1 MATKGRAL
9 IMLILF
15 SFFLIRH
22 SQSEK
27 DVLAQGQKLRD
38 GEHLVSAEDRFRLEF
53 FSPGTS
59 RNRYVGISYNLVN
72 DAAELVANIKK
83 VVWVANRNNPIA
95 DNSGILMIDES
106 CRLIISYSGGSLIV
120 SDSVQAANNTS
131 AMLLDS
137 GNFVLRELNS
147 DGSKQQILWQ
157 SFDYPTDTLLPGM
170 KLGVNFK
177 PMHVWSLTS
186 WISENIPAEGSFTL
200 TTAYNMNGTSQL
212 IIWWKGNA
220 YWTSGNWQDGRYEF
234 VRFYNYGN
242 YKFSSIT
249 HENESYLTYS
259 LYKKY
264 SLSGLMLDPTGQI
277 VEITGL
283 APFGAGA
290 CSYNSNPGCIK
301 QQLPECRKPNDRFER
316 IKGAMSGEGFNFD
329 GNYNLSLFDCR
340 VKCLNNC
347 SCIAYAYSD
356 YNQTSCTIWIRGG
369 NFEESNYSYSREIY
383 VLTPEKLKRR
393 IWLVPSVIGFV
404 ALLALCSLYI
414 FIQRKRREKG
424 ENEVEQEILQCELG
438 VRTTY
443 SSSRS
448 RKRKKFTVSR
458 KKGSVLQFFSFES
471 ISTATSN
478 FATTCKLGEGG
489 FGPVYKG
496 ILPDGQEVAIKRLS
510 RNSGQGE
517 VEFKNEIVLIAKLQ
531 HSNLVK
537 LVGCCIQR
545 EEKML
550 IYEYMH
556 NKSLDLFIFDPVE
569 KDLLDWTKRFN
580 IIQGIAQGLLYLHK
594 FSRLRIVHRD
604 LKASNILLDAEM
616 NPKISDFGM
625 ARIFGQDESEAK
637 TKRVVG
643 TYGYMPPEYALRGKF
658 SVKSDVFSFGVILL
672 EILSGKKNNS
682 FSHHGKASSL
692 IGYAWEMWTEGKCL
706 EIAYPA
712 LGNSYDP
719 NEVLRCIHVG
729 LLCVQ
734 DSPNDRPSMSDVAS
748 MIANGTVSIPAP
760 KQPAFFMD
768 CSLPESRLENLA
780 SNDVSISE
788 VEAR

>member
-72 DAAELVANIKK
+72 DAAELVAKRK

-95 DNSGILMIDES
+95 DN
-106 CRLIISYSGGSLIV
+106 
-120 SDSVQAANNTS
+120 
-131 AMLLDS
+131 S

-220 YWTSGNWQDGRYEF
+220 YWTSGNWQNGRYEF

-264 SLSGLMLDPTGQI
+264 SLSGLILDPTGQI

-329 GNYNLSLFDCR
+329 GKYNLSLFDCR
-340 VKCLNNC
+340 VNCLNNC

-393 IWLVPSVIGFV
+393 IWLVPSVTGFV

-414 FIQRKRREKG
+414 FIRRKRREKG
-424 ENEVEQEILQCELG
+424 ENEAEQEILQCELG
-438 VRTTY
+438 ARTTH

-458 KKGSVLQFFSFES
+458 KKGSVLQFFSFEN

-496 ILPDGQEVAIKRLS
+496 ILPDGDQEVAIKRLS

-531 HSNLVK
+531 HTNLVK

-556 NKSLDLFIFDPVE
+556 NKSLDLFIFDPVK

-594 FSRLRIVHRD
+594 FSRLRVVHRD
-604 LKASNILLDAEM
+604 LKASNILLDSEM

-643 TYGYMPPEYALRGKF
+643 TYGYMSPEYALRGKF

-692 IGYAWEMWTEGKCL
+692 IGYAWEMWTQGKCL
-706 EIAYPA
+706 EIADPA
-712 LGNSYDP
+712 LGNSHDP

-768 CSLPESRLENLA
+768 YSLPESRLENLA

>member
-72 DAAELVANIKK
+72 DAAELVANKK

-106 CRLIISYSGGSLIV
+106 CRLIISHSGGSLIV
-120 SDSVQAANNTS
+120 SDSVQAAKNTS

-170 KLGVNFK
+170 KLGVSFK
-177 PMHVWSLTS
+177 TMHVWSLTS
-186 WISENIPAEGSFTL
+186 WISENIPAKGSFAL
-200 TTAYNMNGTSQL
+200 TTSYNIDGTSQL
-212 IIWWKGNA
+212 TIWWKGNA
-220 YWTSGNWQDGRYEF
+220 YWTSGNWQNGRYEF

-249 HENESYLTYS
+249 HQNESYLTYS

-264 SLSGLMLDPTGQI
+264 SISGLILDPTGQI

-283 APFGAGA
+283 APFGAGS

-316 IKGAMSGEGFNFD
+316 IKGAMSDEGFNFD

-340 VKCLNNC
+340 LNCLNNC

-383 VLTPEKLKRR
+383 VLTPEK
-393 IWLVPSVIGFV
+393 
-404 ALLALCSLYI
+404 
-414 FIQRKRREKG
+414 G
-424 ENEVEQEILQCELG
+424 ENEAEEEILQCELG
-438 VRTTY
+438 ARTTH
-443 SSSRS
+443 SSRS

-458 KKGSVLQFFSFES
+458 KKGSVVQFFSFES

-478 FATTCKLGEGG
+478 FAATCKLGEGG

-496 ILPDGQEVAIKRLS
+496 ILPGGQEVAIKRLS

-531 HSNLVK
+531 HTNLVK

-556 NKSLDLFIFDPVE
+556 NKSLDLFLFGPVK

-625 ARIFGQDESEAK
+625 ARIFGQDESEAR

-643 TYGYMPPEYALRGKF
+643 TYGYMSPEYALRGKF

-692 IGYAWEMWTEGKCL
+692 VGYAWEMWTEGKCL
-706 EIAYPA
+706 EIADPA
-712 LGNSYDP
+712 LDNSYDP

-748 MIANGTVSIPAP
+748 MITNGTVAIPAP
-760 KQPAFFMD
+760 KQPAFFMN